1 MSMKSGLRHIFSGI
15 LVIALA
21 ITLSVPAL
29 ATDLKSFSDVP
40 SDFWAHDAIMDM
52 VSRGMFAG
60 TKAPDANGVGEFNPN
75 GTMTRAQFIVVLT
88 RYLYK
93 DELATMPAG
102 DTWFANNYE
111 LALNHGLVYTNEI
124 GGSSNESLN
133 KPCTRQE
140 MALLLVRAAEQ
151 LGETP
156 KQLVPTQNIADYNL
170 TPTANSGKGV
180 GTYYREYVRKC
191 FSMGLIAGVDKNG
204 TFMGGNSMTRAQA
217 AMVIYRLL
225 EPSTRPAV
233 DFSIKGTTDP
243 SSGLEV
249 TTGSSWTE
257 GQSHGVPKAGDK
269 VTTKSGQTVVLQEKF
284 GVLGFGQGVDIY
296 TNVVYNGVS
305 AKEGMASWFDQTE
318 FIKSSLTGEM
328 YTSQQW
334 KALRP
339 KISPVNMVGDYDGEV
354 YNVYYKWNAS
364 TNSWKWIGPN
374 IH

>member
-1 MSMKSGLRHIFSGI
+1 MRTRIIPATL
-15 LVIALA
+15 LLAVI
-21 ITLSVPAL
+21 SV
-29 ATDLKSFSDVP
+29 S
-40 SDFWAHDAIMDM
+40 
-52 VSRGMFAG
+52 
-60 TKAPDANGVGEFNPN
+60 
-75 GTMTRAQFIVVLT
+75 
-88 RYLYK
+88 
-93 DELATMPAG
+93 
-102 DTWFANNYE
+102 
-111 LALNHGLVYTNEI
+111 
-124 GGSSNESLN
+124 
-133 KPCTRQE
+133 CTRQE

-284 GVLGFGQGVDIY
+284 GVLGFGQGIDIY
-296 TNVVYNGVS
+296 TNVVMPMVIRLRRV
-305 AKEGMASWFDQTE
+305 KPL
-318 FIKSSLTGEM
+318 SLTKPN
-328 YTSQQW
+328 S
-334 KALRP
+334 L
-339 KISPVNMVGDYDGEV
+339 SPV
-354 YNVYYKWNAS
+354 
-364 TNSWKWIGPN
+364 
-374 IH
+374 

>member
-1 MSMKSGLRHIFSGI
+1 MKFKRFTTAI
-15 LVIALA
+15 LSLVMVAA
-21 ITLSVPAL
+21 LSVPAL

-40 SDFWAHDAIMDM
+40 PTFWAHDAIMDM

-93 DELATMPAG
+93 DELAAMPVG

-249 TTGSSWTE
+249 TTGAQTWTE
-257 GQSHGVPKAGDK
+257 GQTHGEPKAGDIVIKADGTK
-269 VTTKSGQTVVLQEKF
+269 VTLKVTNGL
-284 GVLGFGQGVDIY
+284 LGFGQGVDIY
-296 TNVVYNGVS
+296 TGWTYANGNK
-305 AKEGMASWFDQTE
+305 AQEGKASIFDQTE

-334 KALRP
+334 K
-339 KISPVNMVGDYDGEV
+339 KIVNETYPSGMVGDYDGEV

-364 TNSWKWIGPN
+364 KNSWKWIGPN